1 MKYISDYVLQFQKKI
16 LDIILTHKLIEP
28 GEGVVAGVSGGP
40 DSVCLIHVLSSLRDE
55 LGIKLHAVHVN
66 HMLRGQEADADEEYT
81 VRLCSELG
89 VPLHVLRTDVAEA
102 AAEMGISV
110 EEAGR
115 EVRYREFG
123 RHAEATGASK
133 IAVAHNRNDQ
143 AETVMLNIIRGTGT
157 RGLCGM
163 EYIRGNI
170 IRPLLSTGREEIERY
185 CREAGLSPRT
195 DSTNLTGDYTR
206 NKVRLGLF
214 PYINENFGADIID
227 SLCRLAEN
235 AAADQCFLERY
246 AAKAYEQV
254 LRESRDGQ
262 VSMDI
267 GRLRELEPAVL
278 MRVFRQAITH
288 AAGSAKGV
296 GSIHYQALSDLVTR
310 GTTGMQAELPR
321 GIRASVSYG
330 ILKVFSGDS
339 HETRDQHPADFSR
352 EVAVPGT
359 TAVPEAG
366 ADLSVSVHQ
375 PLSIDKYKSLGYNP
389 YVQYFDYDLLKKGI
403 HIRNRRAGDIFR
415 PFGSCGTKKL
425 KEFFIDSKIPRE
437 ERGRIPLICR
447 GNEVVWVI
455 GYKISDKF
463 KVTENTKKVLKI
475 EFNRRGHNYDER
487 YRRGSGAAGTDQGNG
502 KEAGQTDIRRL

>member
-1 MKYISDYVLQFQKKI
+1 MEPISNFVQQFQKKI
-16 LDIILTHKLIEP
+16 MDIILANRLIEY
-28 GEGVVAGVSGGP
+28 GEGVVAGISGGP
-40 DSVCLIHVLSSLRDE
+40 DSVCLIHVLSSLRPE
-55 LGIKLHAVHVN
+55 LGMKLYAVHIN
-66 HMLRGQEADADEEYT
+66 HMLRGEEADADEEYT
-81 VRLCSELG
+81 ARLCSELG
-89 VPLHVLRTDVAEA
+89 IPLHVMRTDVAA
-102 AAEMGISV
+102 AAAKMGISV

-115 EVRYREFG
+115 EIRYREFG
-123 RHAEATGASK
+123 SYAGTVGASK

-170 IRPLLSTGREEIERY
+170 IRPLLSTDRDEIERY

-195 DSTNLTGDYTR
+195 DSTNLTGEYTR

-214 PYINENFGADIID
+214 PYINENFGANIVN

-235 AAADQCFLERY
+235 AAADRCFMERC
-246 AAKAYEQV
+246 AAEAYERV
-254 LRESRDGQ
+254 LREKGDGQ

-267 GRLRELEPAVL
+267 GRLRELDTAIL
-278 MRVFRQAITH
+278 MRVLRLAVIH
-288 AAGSAKGV
+288 ASGNAKGV
-296 GSIHYQALSDLVTR
+296 GGVHYQALTELVMK
-310 GTTGMQAELPR
+310 GATGMKAELPR

-330 ILKVFSGDS
+330 ILKVSCGES
-339 HETRDQHPADFSR
+339 AAGKERHPGEFSR
-352 EVAVPGT
+352 EVSIPGT
-359 TAVPEAG
+359 TEVPEAG
-366 ADLSVSVHQ
+366 AELSASVH
-375 PLSIDKYKSLGYNP
+375 PALSIDKYKSLGYNP

-415 PFGSCGTKKL
+415 PFGSGGTKKL

-437 ERGRIPLICR
+437 ARGRIPLICR
-447 GNEVVWVI
+447 GNEIVWVI

-475 EFNRRGHNYDER
+475 AFNRRGHDYDEG
-487 YRRGSGAAGTDQGNG
+487 Y
-502 KEAGQTDIRRL
+502 